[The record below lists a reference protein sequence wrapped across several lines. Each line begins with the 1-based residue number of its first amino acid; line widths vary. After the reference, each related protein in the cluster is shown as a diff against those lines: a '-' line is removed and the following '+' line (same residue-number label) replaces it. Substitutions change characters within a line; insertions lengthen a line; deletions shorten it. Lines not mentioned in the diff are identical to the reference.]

1 MRSDDFDL
9 EIFPEETDWEYPN
22 ADKIRKEI
30 ASNRPKVRI
39 RDLPIRKLP
48 LESFQRADQVV
59 REHPYPSMM
68 AASVVGL
75 LAGLVISSIL
85 SSDKD

>member
-9 EIFPEETDWEYPN
+9 EIFPEETNWEYPN
-22 ADKIRKEI
+22 ADKIRNEI

-39 RDLPIRKLP
+39 RDLSIRKLP
-48 LESFQRADQVV
+48 LESFQRADQLIH
-59 REHPYPSMM
+59 EHPYPSMI
-68 AASVVGL
+68 AAAAVGL
-75 LAGLVISSIL
+75 FAGLIIGSIV

>member
-22 ADKIRKEI
+22 ADRIRKEI

-39 RDLPIRKLP
+39 RDLSIRKIP

-59 REHPYPSMM
+59 REHPYPSMI
-68 AASVVGL
+68 AAAAVGL
-75 LAGLVISSIL
+75 LAGIVISSII